1 MIPARRMIFGENITR
16 AGQAKEPCGN
26 TGEGQ
31 QVWRGCWQCPSRSP
45 PSASGFAQE
54 LPRSGVTPPRV
65 VKQVKAIY
73 TPEARAAGIQ
83 GTVTLDVLV
92 LKDGRVGDDVQVIRS
107 LDTKYGL
114 DEQAVAACRQWIFK
128 PATKNGRPIE
138 LHVTI
143 EQTFHID

>member
-1 MIPARRMIFGENITR
+1 MPWLPAVSL
-16 AGQAKEPCGN
+16 A
-26 TGEGQ
+26 
-31 QVWRGCWQCPSRSP
+31 VLS
-45 PSASGFAQE
+45 SALCVAQE
-54 LPRSGVTPPRV
+54 LPAGGVTPPRV
-65 VKQVKAIY
+65 VKQVQATY

-92 LKDGRVGDDVQVIRS
+92 LKDGHVADDVKVIRS

-114 DEQAVAACRQWIFK
+114 DEQAIAACRRWVFK
-128 PATKNGRPIE
+128 PATKHGKPIE

>member
-1 MIPARRMIFGENITR
+1 VAAGSVRRG
-16 AGQAKEPCGN
+16 
-26 TGEGQ
+26 
-31 QVWRGCWQCPSRSP
+31 P

>member
-1 MIPARRMIFGENITR
+1 MGWLLVVSVAVLASA
-16 AGQAKEPCGN
+16 AGS
-26 TGEGQ
+26 T
-31 QVWRGCWQCPSRSP
+31 
-45 PSASGFAQE
+45 QE
-54 LPRSGVTPPRV
+54 LPPSGVTPPRV
-65 VKQVKAIY
+65 VKQVKATY

-92 LKDGRVGDDVQVIRS
+92 LTDGHVGDDVKVIRS

-114 DEQAVAACRQWIFK
+114 DAQAVAACRQWVFK
-128 PATKNGRPIE
+128 PATKHGKPIE